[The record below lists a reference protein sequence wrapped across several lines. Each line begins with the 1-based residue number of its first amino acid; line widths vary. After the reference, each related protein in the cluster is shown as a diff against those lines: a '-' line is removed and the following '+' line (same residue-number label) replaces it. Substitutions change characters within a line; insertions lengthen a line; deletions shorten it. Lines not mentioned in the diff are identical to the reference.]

1 MRTVAP
7 TGLPDDFVLVGI
19 PLPYRTGDVL
29 GYVRGE
35 RFVGFYWDRTLGP
48 MWDDGLPVAADRG
61 VWISY
66 VSVAS
71 KLAEHYQAD
80 IGSSNSSATH
90 MLVWD
95 RWRQRGY
102 VATQE
107 SGRRFLRER
116 MPQAL

>member
-1 MRTVAP
+1 MSSVAA
-7 TGLPDDFVLVGI
+7 TGLPEDFVAVGI

-29 GYVRGE
+29 GYIRGE
-35 RFVGFYWDRTLGP
+35 RFVGFYWDRDRGP
-48 MWDDGLPVAADRG
+48 MWDDGLPVAADRS

-66 VSVAS
+66 ISVAA
-71 KLAEHYQAD
+71 KLEEHYHVD
-80 IGSSNSSATH
+80 IGSSNTAPTH

-95 RWRQRGY
+95 RWRQKGY
-102 VATQE
+102 VATLD